1 MAAHFVVSDRAKN
14 GAICCRMFRRHFSSG
29 VALQWDVGNGKSPVS
44 MHLKGISRGATRGAR
59 VLLCLTALAGAP
71 ACGHAHTELYVSA
84 EDSGEVL
91 VVDADRGE
99 VTAHIPVGKRPRG
112 MKLSH
117 DGKLLYVA
125 LSGSPRGG
133 PGVDESKL
141 PPPDRSADGIGV
153 IELGSRKLLR
163 TLPSGQDPEA
173 FDLSPDDKTLFV
185 SNEETAE
192 MSVLDLVSGTI
203 RAKVAVGREPEG
215 VSVRPDGNAVYVTS
229 EGDSAVFAIDTHSLD
244 LLARIPTGARPRA
257 VAFSK
262 DGATGFVTCE
272 NGGAVTVFD
281 TAKNA
286 VTGSVTVAP
295 GAENAPP
302 ARPMGAVLA
311 PDGRTLYVSTGR
323 GGSVAVIDVG
333 ARRVTRQFEKVGA
346 RPWGI
351 GVSADGK
358 RVFTANG
365 PSNDVSVI
373 DSATGQVEKRIAAPR
388 LPWGVVVAAKR

>member
-1 MAAHFVVSDRAKN
+1 MRVKP
-14 GAICCRMFRRHFSSG
+14 SS
-29 VALQWDVGNGKSPVS
+29 LVGTGYAS
-44 MHLKGISRGATRGAR
+44 
-59 VLLCLTALAGAP
+59 VLFCLSALAGTS
-71 ACGHAHTELYVSA
+71 ACSRAHTELYVSA
-84 EDSGEVL
+84 EDGGEVL

-112 MKLSH
+112 MRLSH

-141 PPPDRSADGIGV
+141 PPADRSADGIGV
-153 IELGSRKLLR
+153 VELASRKLLR

-173 FDLSPDDKTLFV
+173 FDLSLDDKTLFV

-192 MSVLDLVSGTI
+192 MTVIDLTNGQI
-203 RAKVAVGREPEG
+203 RTKVPVGHEPEG
-215 VSVRPDGNAVYVTS
+215 VSVRPDGKVVYVTA
-229 EGDSAVFAIDTHSLD
+229 EADNAVFAVDTGSLSVI
-244 LLARIPTGARPRA
+244 AQIPTGGRPRA

-272 NGGAVTVFD
+272 NAGLVTVFD
-281 TAKNA
+281 TAKNTA
-286 VTGSVTVAP
+286 TGSVKIEPKT
-295 GAENAPP
+295 ENSKP
-302 ARPMGAVLA
+302 RPMGAALA

-323 GGSVAVIDVG
+323 AGSVAVIDVG
-333 ARRVTRQFEKVGA
+333 SRRVTRQFDGVGT

-351 GVSADGK
+351 GVSSDGK
-358 RVFTANG
+358 HVFTANG

-373 DSATGQVEKRIAAPR
+373 DAATGQVEKRIQTGR
-388 LPWGVVVAAKR
+388 LPWGIVVAPKG